1 MNCTNLFKNFKE
13 SDIYKGITFDIYNVL
28 FIIIATL
35 ISSLGLLYNSTPS
48 ILGSMLVSSIVNPLV
63 SSIILIISNNYLVSA
78 YKVFNFIVLIAI
90 CIIISFSIGL
100 LNQYYTIFNTPTDEM
115 LARITYTHVIVDI
128 ILALISGCGIAL
140 AILNNDMVSRVGFS
154 LILSITP
161 PLANFGLFYGES
173 VYYYI
178 KSLNTTS
185 EREKIILNEQI
196 QKLSEDGN
204 KSFILFMLNVIAM
217 YTTLLLTLTFM
228 CKI

>member
-1 MNCTNLFKNFKE
+1 MECSNLFKNFKE

-63 SSIILIISNNYLVSA
+63 SSIILIISNNYLVSV
-78 YKVFNFIVLIAI
+78 YKVFNFVILVII
-90 CIIISFSIGL
+90 CIVISFSIGL
-100 LNQYYTIFNTPTDEM
+100 LNQYYMVFNTPTDEM

-128 ILALISGCGIAL
+128 LLALISGSGIAL

-178 KSLNTTS
+178 QSLNSSS